1 MRKTT
6 LGIDKKSDDVELNM
20 SPLIDMIFILLIF
33 FLVTTTFV
41 KESGVDVNRPVP
53 GDDKAKNEKIENMII
68 NVTQDGMVYIDG
80 QAIDIRS
87 VQSRM
92 ERFKY
97 ENPEGNVII
106 TADNQSKFGAAIEVL
121 DQVRLANIKNVVVTG
136 TAE

>member
-1 MRKTT
+1 MGKNSLAFEKKT
-6 LGIDKKSDDVELNM
+6 DEVKLNM

-41 KESGVDVNRPVP
+41 KESGVEVNRPV
-53 GDDKAKNEKIENMII
+53 GSDKPSTQEKANIQI
-68 NVTQDGMVYIDG
+68 NVTRDGMVYVDG

-97 ENPEGNVII
+97 ENPDGNVII
-106 TADNQSKFGAAIEVL
+106 TSDSKSRFGVSIEVL
-121 DQVRLANIKNVVVTG
+121 DQVRLADIKNVVVTPA
-136 TAE
+136 AE